1 MKKTVQQATADF
13 AAADGVR
20 RMLTEEQVLQI
31 VPVSPMTLWRMVR
44 DGHFPR
50 PHYISPNR
58 KVWFSD
64 EIVAWQNDV
73 ERQRRRRPPR
83 NKS

>member
-1 MKKTVQQATADF
+1 MRKDQQATAVDY
-13 AAADGVR
+13 AAGGIR
-20 RMLTEEQVLQI
+20 RMLTEEQVLAI
-31 VPVSPMTLWRMVR
+31 IPVSGVTLWRMVR
-44 DGHFPR
+44 DGRFPR

-73 ERQRRRRPPR
+73 ERQRQRRPAR
-83 NKS
+83 AKS